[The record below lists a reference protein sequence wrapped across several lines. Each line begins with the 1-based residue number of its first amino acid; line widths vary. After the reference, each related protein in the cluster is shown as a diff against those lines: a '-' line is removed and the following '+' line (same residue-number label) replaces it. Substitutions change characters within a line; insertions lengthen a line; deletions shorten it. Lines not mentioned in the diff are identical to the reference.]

1 MDITRRSDYAC
12 RILRAL
18 CTHEGEFRSVAEIA
32 KEEDIPY
39 SFARSIQHDLVKAG
53 MLRTERGARGGVT
66 MAVKCADVTLY
77 DVMTTV
83 QDSFGI
89 APCSQDPQYCE
100 KSTCCQ
106 YHSIWCKADAMIAD
120 YFKSITLADL
130 FSRQGACP
138 EAASA
143 EEGGEPA
150 GAKGGAANVSAGQP
164 AGEAADI

>member
-32 KEEDIPY
+32 REEDIPY

-77 DVMTTV
+77 DVMVTV
-83 QDSFGI
+83 QGSFGI
-89 APCSQDPQYCE
+89 SPCSQDPKYCE

-106 YHSIWCKADAMIAD
+106 YHGIWCKADSMLAE

-138 EAASA
+138 DAHACEGDAAGDSA
-143 EEGGEPA
+143 GDSA
-150 GAKGGAANVSAGQP
+150 GA
-164 AGEAADI
+164 

>member
-18 CTHEGEFRSVAEIA
+18 CTHEGEFRSMTEIA

-53 MLRTERGARGGVT
+53 LLRTERGARGGVT
-66 MAVKCADVTLY
+66 MAVDCADITLY

-83 QDSFGI
+83 QDKFGI
-89 APCSQDPQYCE
+89 APCSQDPRYCE

-106 YHSIWCKADAMIAD
+106 YHGIWCKADSMLAD

-130 FSRQGACP
+130 FSKQNTGCGCSKEQIA
-138 EAASA
+138 
-143 EEGGEPA
+143 
-150 GAKGGAANVSAGQP
+150 
-164 AGEAADI
+164 